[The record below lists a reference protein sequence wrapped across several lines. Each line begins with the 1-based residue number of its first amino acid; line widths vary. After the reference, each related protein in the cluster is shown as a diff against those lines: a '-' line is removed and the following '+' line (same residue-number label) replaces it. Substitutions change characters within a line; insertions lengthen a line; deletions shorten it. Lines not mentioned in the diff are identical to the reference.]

1 MKIFVG
7 PRTMTS
13 IPDHPLR
20 YAMANELHARPFPTL
35 HAPARAAYLAITSE
49 TPDRA
54 AERAHLIALLDHYG
68 AVHPQPDATHYSG
81 QIGKHM
87 LKWESHSEFVTYTI
101 FGDGNAIPP
110 FDASTFAMFPD
121 DWLRS
126 CPGTRITSALIRV
139 EMCDGDDGIIDKTT
153 QWFVPESL
161 AIARVLEDELV
172 VATDFRIDPAGHM
185 RMAVFARQETGGRRI
200 GRVVQRLCEIET
212 YKAMAMLGLA
222 KVRDMGPDLSMLDKQ
237 LSSLVAELNSDTLK
251 SDETLRQLLQISAAL
266 ENAVAQSAYR
276 FGATRAYEAIVNQRI
291 FILRE
296 DRFLGRQ
303 TFGEFMMRRFDPAM
317 RTVESTQSRLQSL
330 TDRAARASDLLRT
343 RVDVERSAQNQDLL
357 TSMDKRADLQLRLQR
372 TVEGLSVVAIS
383 YYAVSLALYV
393 LGPVEKAYGISKTML
408 AAGVTPVV
416 LIVVWLLIQR
426 IHRKMH

>member
-1 MKIFVG
+1 
-7 PRTMTS
+7 MTS
-13 IPDHPLR
+13 ISDHPLR

-35 HAPARAAYLAITSE
+35 NAPSRAAYLAITSQ

-54 AERAHLIALLDHYG
+54 AERTHLIALLDRYG
-68 AVHPQPDATHYSG
+68 APHPQPDATHYSG

-121 DWLRS
+121 DWLQS
-126 CPGTRITSALIRV
+126 APGQRITSALIRV
-139 EMCDGDDGIIDKTT
+139 ETRDGDGRIIDKTN

-172 VATDFRIDPAGHM
+172 VASDFRIDPVGHM
-185 RMAVFARQETGGRRI
+185 RMAVFAGPETGGRRI

-222 KVRDMGPDLSMLDKQ
+222 KVRDMGPELLTLDKQ

-251 SDETLRQLLQISAAL
+251 SDETLRQLLQTSAVL
-266 ENAVAQSAYR
+266 EHAGAQSAYR

-291 FILRE
+291 LILRE
-296 DRFLGRQ
+296 ERFLGRQ

-393 LGPVEKAYGISKTML
+393 LGPVEMAYGVSKTML

>member
-1 MKIFVG
+1 
-7 PRTMTS
+7 MTS
-13 IPDHPLR
+13 ISDHPLR

-35 HAPARAAYLAITSE
+35 NAPSRAAYLAITSQ

-54 AERAHLIALLDHYG
+54 AERTHLIALLDRYG
-68 AVHPQPDATHYSG
+68 APHPQPDATHYSG

-121 DWLRS
+121 DWLQS
-126 CPGTRITSALIRV
+126 APGQRITSALIRV
-139 EMCDGDDGIIDKTT
+139 ETRDGDGRIIDKTN

-172 VATDFRIDPAGHM
+172 VASDFWIDPVGHM
-185 RMAVFARQETGGRRI
+185 RMAVFAGPETGGRRI

-222 KVRDMGPDLSMLDKQ
+222 KVRDMGPELLTLDKQ
-237 LSSLVAELNSDTLK
+237 LSSLVAKLNSDTLK
-251 SDETLRQLLQISAAL
+251 SDETLRQLLQTSAVL
-266 ENAVAQSAYR
+266 EHTGAQSAYR

-291 FILRE
+291 LILRE
-296 DRFLGRQ
+296 ERFLGRQ

-393 LGPVEKAYGISKTML
+393 LGPVEMAYGVSKTML

>member
-1 MKIFVG
+1 
-7 PRTMTS
+7 MTS
-13 IPDHPLR
+13 ISDHPLR

-35 HAPARAAYLAITSE
+35 NAPSRAAYLAITSQ

-54 AERAHLIALLDHYG
+54 AERTHLIALLDRYG
-68 AVHPQPDATHYSG
+68 APHPQPDATHYSG

-121 DWLRS
+121 DWLQS
-126 CPGTRITSALIRV
+126 APGQRITSALIRV
-139 EMCDGDDGIIDKTT
+139 ETRDGDGHIIDKTN

-172 VATDFRIDPAGHM
+172 VASDFWIDPVGHM
-185 RMAVFARQETGGRRI
+185 RMAVFAGPETGGRRI

-222 KVRDMGPDLSMLDKQ
+222 KVRDMGPELLTLDKQ
-237 LSSLVAELNSDTLK
+237 LSSLVAKLNSDTLK
-251 SDETLRQLLQISAAL
+251 SDETLRQLLQTSAVL
-266 ENAVAQSAYR
+266 EHTGAQSAYR

-291 FILRE
+291 LILRE
-296 DRFLGRQ
+296 ERFLGRQ

-393 LGPVEKAYGISKTML
+393 LGPVEMAYGVSKTML

>member
-1 MKIFVG
+1 
-7 PRTMTS
+7 MTS
-13 IPDHPLR
+13 ISDHPLR

-35 HAPARAAYLAITSE
+35 NAPSRAAYLAITSQ

-54 AERAHLIALLDHYG
+54 AERTHLIALLDRYG
-68 AVHPQPDATHYSG
+68 APHPQPDATHYSG

-121 DWLRS
+121 DWLQS
-126 CPGTRITSALIRV
+126 APGQRITSALIRV
-139 EMCDGDDGIIDKTT
+139 ETRDGDGHIIDKTN

-172 VATDFRIDPAGHM
+172 VASDFWIDPVGHM
-185 RMAVFARQETGGRRI
+185 RMAVFAGPETGGRRI

-222 KVRDMGPDLSMLDKQ
+222 KVRDMGPELLTLDKQ

-251 SDETLRQLLQISAAL
+251 SDETLRQLLQTSAVL
-266 ENAVAQSAYR
+266 EHAVAQSAYR

-296 DRFLGRQ
+296 ERFLGRQ

-393 LGPVEKAYGISKTML
+393 LGPVEMAYGVSKTML

>member
-1 MKIFVG
+1 
-7 PRTMTS
+7 MTS
-13 IPDHPLR
+13 ISDHPLR

-35 HAPARAAYLAITSE
+35 NAPSRAAYLAITSQ

-54 AERAHLIALLDHYG
+54 AERTHLIALLDRYG
-68 AVHPQPDATHYSG
+68 APHPQPDATHYSG

-121 DWLRS
+121 DWLQS
-126 CPGTRITSALIRV
+126 APGQRITSALIRV
-139 EMCDGDDGIIDKTT
+139 ETRDGDGRIIDKTN

-172 VATDFRIDPAGHM
+172 VASDFRIDPVGHM
-185 RMAVFARQETGGRRI
+185 RMAVFAGPETGGRRI

-222 KVRDMGPDLSMLDKQ
+222 KVRDMGPELLTLDKQ
-237 LSSLVAELNSDTLK
+237 LSSLVAKLNSDTLK
-251 SDETLRQLLQISAAL
+251 SDETLRQLLQTSAVL
-266 ENAVAQSAYR
+266 EHAGAQSAYR

-296 DRFLGRQ
+296 ERFLGRQ

-393 LGPVEKAYGISKTML
+393 LGPVEMAYGVSKTML

>member
-1 MKIFVG
+1 
-7 PRTMTS
+7 MTS
-13 IPDHPLR
+13 ISDHPLR

-35 HAPARAAYLAITSE
+35 NAPSRAAYLAITSQ

-54 AERAHLIALLDHYG
+54 AERTHLIALLDRYG
-68 AVHPQPDATHYSG
+68 APHPQPDATHYSG

-121 DWLRS
+121 DWLQS
-126 CPGTRITSALIRV
+126 APGQRITSALIRV
-139 EMCDGDDGIIDKTT
+139 ETRDGDGRIIDKTN

-172 VATDFRIDPAGHM
+172 VASDFRIDPVGHM
-185 RMAVFARQETGGRRI
+185 RMAVFAGPETGGRRI

-222 KVRDMGPDLSMLDKQ
+222 KVRDMGPELLTLDKQ
-237 LSSLVAELNSDTLK
+237 LSSLVAKLNSDTLK
-251 SDETLRQLLQISAAL
+251 SDETLRQLLQTSAVL
-266 ENAVAQSAYR
+266 EHAGAQSAYR

-296 DRFLGRQ
+296 ERFLGRQ

-383 YYAVSLALYV
+383 YYAVSLALFV
-393 LGPVEKAYGISKTML
+393 LGPVEMAYGVSKTML

>member
-1 MKIFVG
+1 
-7 PRTMTS
+7 MTS
-13 IPDHPLR
+13 ISDHPLR

-35 HAPARAAYLAITSE
+35 NAPSRAAYLAITSQ

-54 AERAHLIALLDHYG
+54 AERTHLIALLDRYG
-68 AVHPQPDATHYSG
+68 APHPQPDATHYSG

-110 FDASTFAMFPD
+110 FDVSTFAMFPD
-121 DWLRS
+121 DWLQS
-126 CPGTRITSALIRV
+126 APGQRITSALIRV
-139 EMCDGDDGIIDKTT
+139 ETRDGDGRIIDKTN

-172 VATDFRIDPAGHM
+172 VASDFRIDPAGHM
-185 RMAVFARQETGGRRI
+185 RMAVFAGPETGGRRI

-222 KVRDMGPDLSMLDKQ
+222 KVRDMGPELLTLDKQ
-237 LSSLVAELNSDTLK
+237 LSSLVAELNCDTLK
-251 SDETLRQLLQISAAL
+251 SDETLRQLLQTSAVL
-266 ENAVAQSAYR
+266 EHAVAQSAYR

-296 DRFLGRQ
+296 ERFLGRQ

-393 LGPVEKAYGISKTML
+393 LGPVEMAYGVSKTML

-416 LIVVWLLIQR
+416 LIVVWILIQR

>member
-1 MKIFVG
+1 
-7 PRTMTS
+7 MTS
-13 IPDHPLR
+13 ISDHPLR

-35 HAPARAAYLAITSE
+35 NAPSRAAYLAITSQ

-54 AERAHLIALLDHYG
+54 AERTHLIALLDRYG
-68 AVHPQPDATHYSG
+68 APHPQPDATHYSG

-101 FGDGNAIPP
+101 FGDGNAILP

-121 DWLRS
+121 DWLQS
-126 CPGTRITSALIRV
+126 APGQRITSALIRV
-139 EMCDGDDGIIDKTT
+139 ETRDGDGGIIDKTN

-172 VATDFRIDPAGHM
+172 VASDFRIDPVGHM
-185 RMAVFARQETGGRRI
+185 RMAVFAGPETGGRRI

-222 KVRDMGPDLSMLDKQ
+222 KVRDMGPELLTLDKQ
-237 LSSLVAELNSDTLK
+237 LSSLVAKLNSDTLK
-251 SDETLRQLLQISAAL
+251 SDETLRQLLQTSAVL
-266 ENAVAQSAYR
+266 EHAGAQSAYR

-296 DRFLGRQ
+296 ERFLGRQ

-393 LGPVEKAYGISKTML
+393 LGPVEMAYGVSKTML